1 MSETLSSILKDV
13 NAFVDLEY
21 ALPDGTELD
30 TRTSFANQ
38 AIREAADV
46 YQLSEFNQVY
56 EVDPGTASAVTLPAG
71 FRELSTNPRQLIN
84 NSWSEYSEINPKT
97 RFQMNPSDK
106 YCYVLGNPQSGYVL
120 HLNGHEANVTLSI
133 DYQAYPTGMLT
144 LTSRCEL
151 SSSSYVVSKVE
162 SYVLQSRGDDRFP
175 YVDSVAEK
183 KLKNLVGRGMK
194 TPGGQYQTV
203 PVGFRNPLA

>member
-1 MSETLSSILKDV
+1 MSQTLDSILRDV

-21 ALPDGTELD
+21 ALPTGTELT

-38 AIREAADV
+38 AVRDAADT

-56 EVDPGTASAVTLPAG
+56 EVNPASASYVNLPAG
-71 FRELSTNPRQLIN
+71 FRELTTNPRQYN
-84 NSWSEYSEINPKT
+84 GSWVEFNEINPKT
-97 RFQMNPSDK
+97 RFQMNPGDR
-106 YCYVLGNPQSGYVL
+106 YCYVLGNPLSGYVL
-120 HLNGHEANVTLSI
+120 HLNGHEANVTLSV

-144 LTSRCEL
+144 LTARCEL
-151 SSSSYVVSKVE
+151 ADSTYVVAKVE

-183 KLKNLVGRGMK
+183 KLKNLVGRDMK

-203 PVGFRNPLA
+203 PTGFRNPLS